1 VATARVDLTSADV
14 VVVPEISGIAPPQPA
29 VPVSAGAPRAIRT
42 TATATTA
49 LVPDIIWAIVAVV
62 GVVVAAFVADAVAP
76 DAAFPP
82 QELPTAAEGLTLFA
96 LFYVAAQAIERLL
109 EPFSSF
115 LLPNQDKKK
124 DADEALAEAKKA
136 KADAAKSGTDE
147 SAKKAETELEKAAKE
162 KAELAALN
170 RHRAILF
177 WGIASVVG
185 IAVSAGMKL
194 YFLQRTGIANSSR
207 WWEILA
213 TGLIIGAGTKPLH
226 DLIEF
231 ISSKKEGAEKAE
243 GRA

>member
-1 VATARVDLTSADV
+1 MTSADV
-14 VVVPEISGIAPPQPA
+14 VVVPEISGFAPPRPAAPPQA
-29 VPVSAGAPRAIRT
+29 AAARAIPT
-42 TATATTA
+42 TATATTGF
-49 LVPDIIWAIVAVV
+49 VPDIIWAVFAVV

-76 DAAFPP
+76 DAAFPS
-82 QELPTAAEGLTLFA
+82 QELPAAAEGLTLFA

-124 DADEALAEAKKA
+124 EADEAVAGAKKA
-136 KADAAKSGTDE
+136 KADAAKTGTD
-147 SAKKAETELEKAAKE
+147 ANVDKAESELEKAAKA
-162 KAELAALN
+162 KAKLAARN

-177 WGIASVVG
+177 WGIATVVG

-194 YFLQRTGIANSSR
+194 YFLQKAGIGNSSR

>member
-1 VATARVDLTSADV
+1 MATARVDLTSADV
-14 VVVPEISGIAPPQPA
+14 VVVPEVSGIAPPPPPTA
-29 VPVSAGAPRAIRT
+29 AARAIPT

-49 LVPDIIWAIVAVV
+49 LVPDIIWAVVTVV
-62 GVVVAAFVADAVAP
+62 GVVVAAFVANAVAP

-82 QELPTAAEGLTLFA
+82 QELPATAEGLTLFA

-115 LLPNQDKKK
+115 LLPNQDKEKE
-124 DADEALAEAKKA
+124 ADEAVADAKKA
-136 KADAAKSGTDE
+136 KTDAARTGTDE
-147 SAKKAETELEKAAKE
+147 SVKKAESELENAAKE

-170 RHRAILF
+170 KHRAILF
-177 WGIASVVG
+177 WGIASVAG

-194 YFLQRTGIANSSR
+194 YFLQKAGIANSSR

-226 DLIEF
+226 DLIEL
-231 ISSKKEGAEKAE
+231 ISSKKEGAEKAG

>member
-1 VATARVDLTSADV
+1 LTSADV
-14 VVVPEISGIAPPQPA
+14 VVVPDISGFGPPRPAAPPQA
-29 VPVSAGAPRAIRT
+29 AAARAIPT
-42 TATATTA
+42 TATATTGF
-49 LVPDIIWAIVAVV
+49 VPDIISAVSAVV

-82 QELPTAAEGLTLFA
+82 QELPAAAEGLTLFA

-115 LLPNQDKKK
+115 LLPNQDKRKE
-124 DADEALAEAKKA
+124 ADEAVADAKKA
-136 KADAAKSGTDE
+136 KADAAQTGTD
-147 SAKKAETELEKAAKE
+147 ANVDKAESELDKAAKA
-162 KAELAALN
+162 KARLAARN

-177 WGIASVVG
+177 WGIATVVG

-194 YFLQRTGIANSSR
+194 YFLQKAGIANSSR